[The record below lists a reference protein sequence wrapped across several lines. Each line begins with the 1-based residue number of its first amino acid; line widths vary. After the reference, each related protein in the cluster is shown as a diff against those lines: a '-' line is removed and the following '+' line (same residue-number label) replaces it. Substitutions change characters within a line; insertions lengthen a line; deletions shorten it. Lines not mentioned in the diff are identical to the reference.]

1 MPKRKSSESEPAT
14 SFEQSL
20 TELQSIV
27 ADLED
32 GSLGLETS
40 LERFEKGIG
49 LLRTCY
55 AILESAEA
63 KVEILTRFNA
73 DAPPETVPFDTV
85 ATFKPGSET
94 ASPRRPDESEET
106 EGSAIDSSKPS
117 LF

>member
-1 MPKRKSSESEPAT
+1 MAKRKTSETESAV

-20 TELQSIV
+20 SELQSIV

-32 GSLGLETS
+32 GSLGLESS

-55 AILESAEA
+55 SILESAEA
-63 KVEILTRFNA
+63 KVEVLTRFNGEA
-73 DAPPETVPFDTV
+73 APDTAPFDTT
-85 ATFKPGSET
+85 ATFKPGVE
-94 ASPRRPDESEET
+94 SPSSRGTPSEEGESDA
-106 EGSAIDSSKPS
+106 EGSKAS

>member
-1 MPKRKSSESEPAT
+1 MAKRKPSESESGV

-20 TELQSIV
+20 SELQSIV

-32 GSLGLETS
+32 GSLGLESS

-55 AILESAEA
+55 SILESAEA
-63 KVEILTRFNA
+63 KVEILTRFNGEA
-73 DAPPETVPFDTV
+73 APDTAPFDTT
-85 ATFKPGSET
+85 ATFKPGIESPSSRGIADADEGET
-94 ASPRRPDESEET
+94 D
-106 EGSAIDSSKPS
+106 GSKAS

>member
-1 MPKRKSSESEPAT
+1 MAKRKPSESEPAV

-20 TELQSIV
+20 SELQSIV

-32 GSLGLETS
+32 GSLGLESS

-55 AILESAEA
+55 SILESAEA
-63 KVEILTRFNA
+63 KVEVLTRFNGEA
-73 DAPPETVPFDTV
+73 APDTAPFDTT
-85 ATFKPGSET
+85 ATFKPSVESATSRGAAAED
-94 ASPRRPDESEET
+94 DEGDS
-106 EGSAIDSSKPS
+106 EGSKAS

>member
-1 MPKRKSSESEPAT
+1 MAKRKPSESEPAV

-20 TELQSIV
+20 SELQSIV

-32 GSLGLETS
+32 GSLGLESS

-55 AILESAEA
+55 SILESAEA
-63 KVEILTRFNA
+63 KVEVLTRFNGEA
-73 DAPPETVPFDTV
+73 APDTAPFDTT
-85 ATFKPGSET
+85 ATFKPGVES
-94 ASPRRPDESEET
+94 ASSRGTVAEDDEGDS
-106 EGSAIDSSKPS
+106 EGSKAS